1 MTYQPPDWVPETEWR
16 EFVKMRRTI
25 RHPLTEYACELIVS
39 DLAKF
44 KAQGYEPGVVL
55 RESIKNS
62 WRGVFIPNGT
72 KPTTPAIS
80 KKIFCNFCQ
89 GRFADFAKHECEE
102 YRTFMEQQKAGQ
114 ALKQRVAK

>member
-16 EFVKMRRTI
+16 EFVRMRKAI

-44 KAQGYEPGVVL
+44 KAQGYEPGAVL

-62 WRGVFIPNGT
+62 WRGVFIPTGGSQKVAT
-72 KPTTPAIS
+72 VSTVAGPRP
-80 KKIFCNFCQ
+80 
-89 GRFADFAKHECEE
+89 EE
-102 YRTFMEQQKAGQ
+102 YGA
-114 ALKQRVAK
+114 RVRPEYLEKVRRRE